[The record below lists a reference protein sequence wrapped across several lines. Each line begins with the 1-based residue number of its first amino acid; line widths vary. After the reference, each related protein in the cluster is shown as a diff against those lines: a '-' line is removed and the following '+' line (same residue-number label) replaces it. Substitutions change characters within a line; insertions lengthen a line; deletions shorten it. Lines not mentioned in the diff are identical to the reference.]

1 MKRMMTASVITLMAG
16 SLLMN
21 SAALAAPQQH
31 GPSHGNDRPSAQN
44 HNDHHDD
51 RDDRGWHRK
60 SDFRKGG
67 HVAYSDWQRGKA
79 VDYRKHKRLSKPP
92 KGYEWRQ
99 VDNRYIL
106 AAVATGVITAIIISK

>member
-21 SAALAAPQQH
+21 SVAIAAPQH
-31 GPSHGNDRPSAQN
+31 GPSHGNERPAAERHDN
-44 HNDHHDD
+44 RHND
-51 RDDRGWHRK
+51 RDERGWHK
-60 SDFRKGG
+60 TSDFRKGG
-67 HVAYSDWQRGKA
+67 QVAYKDWQRGKA

-106 AAVATGVITAIIISK
+106 AAVATGVITTIIPSK